1 MTRRRWAQ
9 VSRRDCPEKTQIPVG
24 SARHLCWLLLS
35 FSVCFWMSEF
45 VSTVSLSL
53 RVSVSELG
61 LDFRASEFLHVS
73 DFLSASAVCFF
84 AVLKILECA
93 CPWTNEYGNVGAC

>member
-1 MTRRRWAQ
+1 
-9 VSRRDCPEKTQIPVG
+9 
-24 SARHLCWLLLS
+24 
-35 FSVCFWMSEF
+35 MSEF

-61 LDFRASEFLHVS
+61 LDFHASEFLHVS

-84 AVLKILECA
+84 ACLNILECE
-93 CPWTNEYGNVGAC
+93 CQWTNEYGNVSAC